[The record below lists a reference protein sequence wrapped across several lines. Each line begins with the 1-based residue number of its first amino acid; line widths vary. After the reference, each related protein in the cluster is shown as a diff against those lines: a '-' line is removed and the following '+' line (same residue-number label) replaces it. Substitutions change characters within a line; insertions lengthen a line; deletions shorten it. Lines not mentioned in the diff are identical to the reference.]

1 MVENPTTAVIVEA
14 QPKIVPFY
22 GIGTENGT
30 ILIVTQRKNFYVQ
43 SLNQKKI
50 QTSIIRGVRTA
61 SRNLCIRMEV
71 SIVGFLM
78 TKLKVLIKQGQTAQ
92 GKLTELS

>member
-1 MVENPTTAVIVEA
+1 MVENPTTAVMVEA

-43 SLNQKKI
+43 SINRKKI
-50 QTSIIRGVRTA
+50 QTSIIRGVRMA